1 MEHGTRRLRSIIL
14 FSAGG
19 LSVLLAV
26 AFAIG
31 LFSAQ
36 KNRPREIVISCGAVG
51 VELELCQSGVSAW
64 SKESGIPARVV
75 TASSNSGERLGS
87 YQLLLASHSSDID
100 VFVIDTP
107 WPGVIGDFFL
117 DLKDILEPEVR
128 EDQFSGFIENNTVR
142 GRLVALP
149 WFIDGGLLYYR
160 KDLLESYA
168 LPVPQS
174 WQELTETATKI
185 QQAEREK
192 GRTDL
197 WGFVF
202 AARAYEGLTCAAL
215 EWVHSAG
222 GGSLVEKNGE
232 VSINNEA
239 AREILKLA
247 ASWIGTIAP
256 RGVLGYMEE
265 ETRTVFQSGRAVF
278 MRNWPYAWELSQAAE
293 SPVKGKVGISVLPKG
308 LNANAKATSAL
319 GGWSLAVSKFSKNP
333 EASKSLAK
341 YLASRSEQKRRA
353 LRGGLSPTWRSLYDD
368 SELLLKNPALRDLKP
383 VYDSALPR
391 PSKVVASDYNRVSS
405 EFYEAVHGILS
416 GGQPDS
422 LLGQLEADLTL
433 LKKKGRWQ

>member
-1 MEHGTRRLRSIIL
+1 MEYGTRRLIL
-14 FSAGG
+14 IAVGT
-19 LSVLLAV
+19 LALLIGAV
-26 AFAIG
+26 AIYRHFDNQAN
-31 LFSAQ
+31 Q
-36 KNRPREIVISCGAVG
+36 PREIVISCGAVG
-51 VELELCQSGVSAW
+51 VELELCQSGVAAW
-64 SKESGIPARVV
+64 SKESGFPARVV

-117 DLKDILEPEVR
+117 DLTDVLEPDVR
-128 EDQFSGFIENNTVR
+128 ADQFAGFIDNNTVR

-160 KDLLESYA
+160 KDLLESYGFR
-168 LPVPQS
+168 VPQS
-174 WQELTETATKI
+174 WQELTETAKQI
-185 QQAEREK
+185 QNSERRK
-192 GRTDL
+192 GRTDM

-215 EWVHSAG
+215 EWIHSSG
-222 GGSLVEKNGE
+222 GGSIVDPKGQ
-232 VSINNEA
+232 VSVNNEA
-239 AREILKLA
+239 AREVLSLA
-247 ASWIGTIAP
+247 ASWIGSIAP

-265 ETRTVFQSGRAVF
+265 ETRAVFQSGRAVF

-293 SPVKGKVGISVLPKG
+293 SPVRGKVGITVLPKG
-308 LNANAKATSAL
+308 NGENAKATSAL

-341 YLASRSEQKRRA
+341 YLASASEQKRRA
-353 LRGGLSPTWRSLYDD
+353 LRGGLSPTWRSLYNDP
-368 SELLLKNPALRDLKP
+368 ELLAKNPALKDLKP

-391 PSKVVASDYNRVSS
+391 PSKIVASDYNRVSS

-416 GGQPDS
+416 GGKPEP
-422 LLGQLEADLTL
+422 LLEQLESDLTL
-433 LKKKGRWQ
+433 LKRKGRWQ